1 MAHLNERLPVEVEIN
16 AMRIDTDFEDVEIAR
31 SDGGRETSNIRTSQ
45 SPLRFEISY
54 PHSQQ
59 DAIYLAV
66 KAAYK
71 ASRGGHSFDFQDHSE
86 YQATDEQF
94 GTGDG
99 ATTVFNLYKSYT
111 FGGVIYSRR
120 IYRPV
125 SPISL
130 KVDGVAFPAGYSVN
144 YTTGI
149 VTFSSAPALDEILTW
164 SGDFNVPVRFDST
177 FNTALPAPHLVHPE
191 TMILKEVPLS

>member
-1 MAHLNERLPVEVEIN
+1 MAHIDARLPVEVEIG
-16 AMRIDTDFEDVEIAR
+16 AMRIDTDFEDTEIV
-31 SDGGRETSNIRTSQ
+31 STDGGKEVTNIRTAL

-59 DAIYLAV
+59 DVNYLAV
-66 KAAYK
+66 KNAYRAA
-71 ASRGGHSFDFQDHSE
+71 RGGQSFDFQDHSE
-86 YQATDEQF
+86 YQATDELF

-99 ATTVFNLYKSYT
+99 SQTVFPLYILYE
-111 FGGVIYSRR
+111 FGSETHLRR

-130 KVDGVAFPAGYSVN
+130 KVDGVAFPSGYSVN

-149 VTFSSAPALDEILTW
+149 VTFSSAPAVDAVLTW
-164 SGDFNVPVRFDST
+164 TGEFNIPVRFDST
-177 FNTALPAPHLVHPE
+177 FNTAMPATHLVHVE
-191 TMILKEVPLS
+191 TMVLKEVKLS